1 MKRHLVLAC
10 TVLLLSPLL
19 ILSLASSALALPFTF
34 SGSDAGGTAFGTLDF
49 AGLGTSEWTITINN
63 TSPTLLD
70 DLSDSNAPAITGIGF
85 DIDPDRGFSS
95 WELSARDS
103 DDNPVT
109 IPNWQVQETENVGS
123 IHLDILATTLKG
135 SKGGLYNPETTGPFG
150 GPPRYFTTATLAI
163 VFEGDTD
170 LVVSGNPSPF
180 ARWQN
185 VGEDGE
191 GSLKTF
197 GASPVPEPSSLMLL
211 GVGLLGIGTYGFK
224 RKRTREKHN

>member
-19 ILSLASSALALPFTF
+19 ILSLASSVQALPFTF
-34 SGSDAGGTAFGTLDF
+34 SGSDAGGTASGTLDF
-49 AGLGTSEWTITINN
+49 AGLGTTAWTITINN
-63 TSPTLLD
+63 TSPIILD
-70 DLSDSNAPAITGIGF
+70 DSSGSNAPAITGIGF
-85 DIDPDRGFSS
+85 DIDPDWGFSK

-103 DDNPVT
+103 DDKPVT
-109 IPNWQVQETENVGS
+109 IPNWQLQESENVGS
-123 IHLDILATTLKG
+123 IHLDILATTLNG

-163 VFEGDTD
+163 VFKGDTD

-197 GASPVPEPSSLMLL
+197 SASPVPEPSSLMLL